1 MSIQVQIQDGPTIQV
16 DQSGKIGPQGLS
28 AYQIALAEGFE
39 GTETEW
45 LASLQGPPG
54 PPGTTDFTELDNLP
68 TLGTA
73 AAQNV
78 EAFATAAQG
87 ALADTALQVA
97 PVTSVAGRTG
107 AVTLNSV
114 DIIDATPNATP
125 NTVVKRSSGGSAS
138 FLASDL
144 GSAVNAAA
152 QTEAIAINASS
163 ASGDALYAFSETG
176 TAVNTYA
183 PAGFGVQAWSGSSSG
198 LLAVSVSGT
207 NHAEFGENGNDR
219 SFIRRVLGLIGW
231 HRGSFT
237 QTLGSPATLTANS
250 AITLPDAASGTLALT
265 ASTSGIPDNLVTT
278 STKTTPIDADSVLI
292 TDSEAA
298 GTPAK
303 RLTFTNLWTW
313 ITTKLGA
320 LTSLTAGGA
329 WAFSSTTRPTSSGT
343 GTPANN
349 SLITRDDG
357 DARYGGLFLKAVK
370 MADETR
376 TSDATPTIDADLQ
389 IAIPSAGMWL
399 IEGAVMMSSN
409 TTAGITARVNYSGTN
424 TVASS
429 LLIVLNN
436 TSTANSF
443 GAVTAASS
451 RPDGSAGPTLPRNLL
466 AGANAR
472 GVSIFKHVIA
482 AASAGVY
489 AIEWSQNTADA
500 SNTVLEA
507 GSHLTAIKLD

>member
-1 MSIQVQIQDGPTIQV
+1 MKLRLIIPGGPTYRLIPGGLLGPR
-16 DQSGKIGPQGLS
+16 GKS
-28 AYQIALAEGFE
+28 AYQVAVDNGFI
-39 GTETEW
+39 GTEQEW
-45 LASLQGPPG
+45 LDSLQDYANL
-54 PPGTTDFTELDNLP
+54 TNLP
-68 TLGTA
+68 STFPPSAHTHLS
-73 AAQNV
+73 
-78 EAFATAAQG
+78 
-87 ALADTALQVA
+87 ADIT
-97 PVTSVAGRTG
+97 
-107 AVTLNSV
+107 
-114 DIIDATPNATP
+114 DATPNATP

-207 NHAEFGENGNDR
+207 NHAEFGESANDR

-250 AITLPDAASGTLALT
+250 ALTLPDAASGTLALT
-265 ASTSGIPDNLVTT
+265 ASTSGIPDNLVTS

-357 DARYGGLFLKAVK
+357 DLRYDRHVAQQQGRANFSWANGAFNLYNAGSNSQFQAVPSRMRIIKSIFVEWGLTAEALNTNFEVRVFWNSRKANNIAGGGSAQIISGTVSLVAG
-370 MADETR
+370 
-376 TSDATPTIDADLQ
+376 SGDAWRYRFTAENITIDSVAVNDADGTGFYT
-389 IAIPSAGMWL
+389 IDI
-399 IEGAVMMSSN
+399 
-409 TTAGITARVNYSGTN
+409 RVRNDTGG
-424 TVASS
+424 S
-429 LLIVLNN
+429 LT
-436 TSTANSF
+436 TSTDVRHLAFIEF
-443 GAVTAASS
+443 GV
-451 RPDGSAGPTLPRNLL
+451 
-466 AGANAR
+466 
-472 GVSIFKHVIA
+472 V
-482 AASAGVY
+482 
-489 AIEWSQNTADA
+489 
-500 SNTVLEA
+500 
-507 GSHLTAIKLD
+507 